1 MFLFIVYLI
10 IQILSNTLL
19 YKTQLPG
26 SDYIEVNDFGVIGE
40 YLLLLLFALAAI
52 YSMVAI
58 LLKLIRLFIR
68 SKKKHIFA
76 SYRLA
81 VNLSVVLS
89 LAVFIYITLNLFS
102 STPMY
107 AKLQWSI
114 YLMLYVLSYRLL
126 ICFT

>member
-1 MFLFIVYLI
+1 MI
-10 IQILSNTLL
+10 IQMLSNTLL

-26 SDYIEVNDFGVIGE
+26 SDYIEVNGFGVIGE

-52 YSMVAI
+52 YSLVAI
-58 LLKLIRLFIR
+58 LLRLIRLFRR
-68 SKKKHIFA
+68 SKKIHIFE